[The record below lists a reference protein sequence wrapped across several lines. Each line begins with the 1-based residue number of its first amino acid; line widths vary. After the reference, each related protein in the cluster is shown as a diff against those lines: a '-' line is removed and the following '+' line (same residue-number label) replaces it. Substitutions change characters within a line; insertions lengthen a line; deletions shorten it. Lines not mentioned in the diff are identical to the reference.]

1 MSRVGKVG
9 QLDGMFFV
17 EKKEEVPS
25 SGTNSLTS
33 TIKSTISLQS
43 FLLLLFPTQCLTAH
57 NSCQNMLSIFI
68 PHLHFFLPFQSKK
81 FSNHFFRQET
91 RITMLLMLYHPF

>member
-1 MSRVGKVG
+1 MLRKNNILAREGMSRVGKVG
-9 QLDGMFFV
+9 QLDGMLFV

-43 FLLLLFPTQCLTAH
+43 FLPLLFPTH
-57 NSCQNMLSIFI
+57 NV
-68 PHLHFFLPFQSKK
+68 
-81 FSNHFFRQET
+81 
-91 RITMLLMLYHPF
+91 